1 MQLQAVLNKQ
11 DGTYLEMTGIISLS
25 LNLIPVDHEGNTAYA
40 IIGYPSPGAGYKL
53 AMYNDEQ
60 KAHDEFD
67 KLIEAN
73 ANQPGAIYEIV
84 SDFTQV
90 VKAEETT
97 EENTTV
103 IGQGESAEIDGV
115 EYSVSD
121 EGELSITNLENN
133 SVTIE
138 GIAQDGEIT
147 VDAGTPVDETTEVV
161 GGVELPVEETEAG
174 GPVFG

>member
-73 ANQPGAIYEIV
+73 KNQPGAIYEIV

-90 VKAEETT
+90 VKAEKAPADDTVQENGAVELT
-97 EENTTV
+97 EEQKEIIAEDAEPCV
-103 IGQGESAEIDGV
+103 GENCEDC
-115 EYSVSD
+115 D
-121 EGELSITNLENN
+121 ECTCENH
-133 SVTIE
+133 E
-138 GIAQDGEIT
+138 
-147 VDAGTPVDETTEVV
+147 ETTEVV
-161 GGVELPVEETEAG
+161 GGVELPVEETETEETPAD

>member
-73 ANQPGAIYEIV
+73 KNQPGAIYEIV

-90 VKAEETT
+90 VKAKEALADDTVQENGAAEEVATLVETPEEVEAPAETT
-97 EENTTV
+97 EDVN
-103 IGQGESAEIDGV
+103 
-115 EYSVSD
+115 
-121 EGELSITNLENN
+121 
-133 SVTIE
+133 
-138 GIAQDGEIT
+138 
-147 VDAGTPVDETTEVV
+147 DETTEVV
-161 GGVELPVEETEAG
+161 GGVELPVEETETEETPAD

>member
-73 ANQPGAIYEIV
+73 KNQPGAIYEIV
-84 SDFTQV
+84 SDFAQV
-90 VKAEETT
+90 VKAEEAPADDTVQENGAVEEVATLVETPEETEAPAETT
-97 EENTTV
+97 EETT
-103 IGQGESAEIDGV
+103 
-115 EYSVSD
+115 
-121 EGELSITNLENN
+121 
-133 SVTIE
+133 
-138 GIAQDGEIT
+138 
-147 VDAGTPVDETTEVV
+147 DETTEVV
-161 GGVELPVEETEAG
+161 GGVELPVEEIETEETPAD